1 MHFQGQSGI
10 EAGEGKH
17 RSQTAKR
24 LTARVRQSDFGRYSR
39 LVLALWLFRSLNT
52 QIENALNGYEGAPMK
67 SPSLKA
73 VTEVTSLAPQF
84 LVVVGRCDLI
94 SDPLMIVE
102 GSVFG
107 HSDLI
112 SLTSYYP
119 DVRTL
124 SINARVGTS

>member
-1 MHFQGQSGI
+1 
-10 EAGEGKH
+10 
-17 RSQTAKR
+17 
-24 LTARVRQSDFGRYSR
+24 
-39 LVLALWLFRSLNT
+39 
-52 QIENALNGYEGAPMK
+52 MK

-73 VTEVTSLAPQF
+73 VTKVTSLAPQF

-119 DVRTL
+119 
-124 SINARVGTS
+124 INGAITYKGHEALDPSQNGGVYDRDTALRHQIAHAAITQLVSDIPSNGLNDNKMIEMTAFEEFGLLGRELGHAEDYP